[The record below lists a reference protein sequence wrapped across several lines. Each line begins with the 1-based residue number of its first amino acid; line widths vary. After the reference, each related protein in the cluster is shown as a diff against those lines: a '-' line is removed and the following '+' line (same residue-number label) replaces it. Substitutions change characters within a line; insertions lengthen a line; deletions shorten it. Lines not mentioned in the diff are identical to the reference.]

1 MKNEEEDK
9 GVFNGSRTTMNGS
22 KSSVYRGLGRKGNEK
37 RRGRLWKCK
46 CMNFI
51 RQQGFIYL

>member
-22 KSSVYRGLGRKGNEK
+22 KSSLHRASRRKRNEK
-37 RRGRLWKCK
+37 IKK
-46 CMNFI
+46 TI
-51 RQQGFIYL
+51 IEV

>member
-22 KSSVYRGLGRKGNEK
+22 KSNVYRDSARKGNKKRTKEK
-37 RRGRLWKCK
+37 RKI
-46 CMNFI
+46 MSI
-51 RQQGFIYL
+51 